1 MLSKITPKAGNL
13 LISEP
18 FMLDDN
24 FKRSVVLLTESSEEG
39 EIGYILNF
47 KSNLLLK
54 DIFQDCWDASFQIF
68 IGGPVAPDTLNFIH
82 SCPDKIYGG
91 LDFGNG
97 LFWGGDFEML
107 KLQINN
113 YAIKEEEIKFFIGY
127 SGWTPKQL
135 ANELRENSW
144 IVSDNFNTDIVFDDS
159 DKDIW
164 KESIIN
170 MGEKFAHIV
179 NFPENPQLN

>member
-1 MLSKITPKAGNL
+1 MLSQIEPKTGNI

-24 FKRSVVLLTESSEEG
+24 FRRSVVLLTECTEEG
-39 EIGYILNF
+39 GIGYILNYR
-47 KSNLLLK
+47 SNLLLK
-54 DIFQDCWDASFQIF
+54 DVFSDCGDVSFPIF

-82 SCPDKIYGG
+82 SCPDKISGG
-91 LDFGNG
+91 LPIGNG
-97 LFWGGDFEML
+97 LYWGGDFEIL
-107 KLQINN
+107 KLHINN
-113 YAIKEEEIKFFIGY
+113 YSISKEEIKFFIGY

-135 ANELRENSW
+135 TDEIKINSW
-144 IVSDNFNTDIVFDDS
+144 IVSDKFNPAIVFDDS
-159 DKDIW
+159 EHDIW

-179 NFPENPQLN
+179 NFPENPQWN